1 MISDNTRDEFDMKHQ
16 ILKARY
22 FRSGE
27 STYEDLCTRVA
38 NFIGNTEQERG
49 MFYDMMVN
57 DYFLPNSPTLM
68 NAGRKNPFMSACV
81 VLPIDDSLKSIFDT
95 IKNTALIHQSGGGTG
110 FSFNNLRPEGSFVKS
125 SEGKA
130 SGPISFMTVFDRATS
145 VVSQG
150 GCFTEDTPILTADGV
165 VKISELKEGTLVYS
179 YDKTRG
185 FVLKPCSAPFKTIQ
199 NASVV
204 EVKTDKGVVFKATPN
219 HPIMN
224 RYDMEYTKLEDMKV
238 GHPVMPVTIYPHKN
252 YMTITLHD
260 GKDTR
265 MPLHVWLMKE
275 AGLYVN
281 GTVVHHIDGNRFN
294 NVLSNLECIK
304 LSDHSKI
311 HGKLRCENGD
321 HPFLNLT
328 QEQIE
333 KRACNYSKYWKS
345 LPEDKKSILKYKNSE
360 AQKLENKR
368 RYENGTHNFI
378 NNHPSKQ
385 PDLVKLAN
393 KSRIANTLWKLMS
406 YGEPLTIDT
415 YQTLLDKC
423 DIQKMYR
430 FKMDTILKE
439 FGSFE
444 KALKYT
450 NERNH
455 KIISITPL
463 EQKFDVWNVEVS
475 DTHNYVVCNE
485 SGTTGIVVSNSRR
498 GANLGCIKVN
508 HPDILKF
515 IDCKNE
521 EGSISNFNISIMI
534 TDDFMEKVYK
544 KEFDYV
550 FTHTVDGK
558 PITVG
563 EIWNSIVNHAW
574 KNGEPGVLFY
584 DTFNRYNPTPLDG
597 TIESTNPCV
606 TGDTMI
612 LTSNGYRQISEL
624 VGKECEIWNGYE
636 WSTVIPRVTGENE
649 PIYTVTFTNGRSVK
663 CTRYHNWH
671 VIDYGSLCNT
681 TDNGYKH
688 ITKSTEQLRLGEQI
702 VTYTLPYLEGTNR
715 LPFAYEYG
723 KFCSMHNLEKSVVF
737 ENCTLEEIKND
748 PERYDNLLKWDTYM
762 LPEFTFCSKFIPNE
776 SYTLLDR
783 LAFIAGYA
791 STHFVNYRHGK
802 EVKTDNICINK
813 SSVLTLSA
821 DRLFRLCDSIG
832 VKAYITKMYFNNECD
847 KNVNYNIKNY
857 NNVIID
863 CSSIYDK
870 LTFENGKYVCNIKK
884 DNTYD
889 ISYVYVSSIKLSGK
903 EHKVYCLTE
912 PKRHTFIA
920 NGILTGNCGE
930 QGLLAYESCTLG
942 SINVSKFYNA
952 ETNSIDYAKLA
963 VCVAEAVIFLDNV
976 IDKNVFPIEELKI
989 AANKTRKIG
998 LGIMGWADL
1007 LIKLK
1012 IPYNSDE
1019 ACKLAHELMYNIYT
1033 TASKQSMSLAKVRGT
1048 FDSYYENLDYWNN
1061 ARNSGLSKIIP
1072 YPYNLDAPVRNASIT
1087 TIAPTGTISILAN
1100 CSSGIEPNFS
1110 YVYKRKNVIG
1120 KEFMVIH
1127 PLFDE
1132 EVKRLCKGDTTAYNE
1147 IVNYMY
1153 ENGSIQNCNNKYL
1166 TDEFKKIYV
1175 TAMDISPKDHINMQS
1190 VFQNHVTSSISKTIN
1205 MPEQATLS
1213 DVENVIMYAYET
1225 GCKGLTIYRNNS
1237 RKNVV
1242 LNLSDKKSTQQSD
1255 IAGPGTVTTSETVTN
1270 KPTVITSRGFEER
1283 PRSLSGTTYLV
1294 HSGCCDL
1301 YVTVN
1306 SKNGKVFETFVR
1318 STGNGGCDA
1327 NTNAMGRFISAWLRK
1342 GLDPNE
1348 LIHSLNKVVCPACI
1362 RNKNSDGKS
1371 CAGVI
1376 CKCISLES
1384 NRLKGI
1390 DVPDYNTFVE
1400 TERKLENIANDIFS
1414 QEIHLNQCI

>member
-1 MISDNTRDEFDMKHQ
+1 MISNDTSEEFDMKYQ

-38 NFIGNTEQERG
+38 NFIGNTDQERD

-224 RYDMEYTKLEDMKV
+224 CYDMEYTKLEDMKV
-238 GHPVMPVTIYPHKN
+238 GHTVMSV
-252 YMTITLHD
+252 
-260 GKDTR
+260 
-265 MPLHVWLMKE
+265 
-275 AGLYVN
+275 
-281 GTVVHHIDGNRFN
+281 
-294 NVLSNLECIK
+294 
-304 LSDHSKI
+304 
-311 HGKLRCENGD
+311 
-321 HPFLNLT
+321 
-328 QEQIE
+328 
-333 KRACNYSKYWKS
+333 
-345 LPEDKKSILKYKNSE
+345 
-360 AQKLENKR
+360 
-368 RYENGTHNFI
+368 
-378 NNHPSKQ
+378 
-385 PDLVKLAN
+385 
-393 KSRIANTLWKLMS
+393 
-406 YGEPLTIDT
+406 
-415 YQTLLDKC
+415 
-423 DIQKMYR
+423 
-430 FKMDTILKE
+430 
-439 FGSFE
+439 
-444 KALKYT
+444 T
-450 NERNH
+450 NEHNH

-498 GANLGCIKVN
+498 GANLGCINVN

-521 EGSISNFNISIMI
+521 EGNISNFNISIMI
-534 TDDFMEKVYK
+534 TNDFMEKVYK

-550 FTHTVDGK
+550 FTHTVDGT

-563 EIWNSIVNHAW
+563 EIWKSIINHAW

-584 DTFNRYNPTPLDG
+584 DTFNAYNPTPLDG

-663 CTRYHNWH
+663 CTRYHKWH
-671 VIDYGSLCNT
+671 VIDYGNPSNT
-681 TDNGYKH
+681 NNDGYKH
-688 ITKSTEQLRLGEQI
+688 ITKSTEQLRLGNQI

-791 STHFVNYRHGK
+791 SMHFANYHYGEKVN
-802 EVKTDNICINK
+802 TDNICMNK

-832 VKAYITKMYFNNECD
+832 VKAYITSIYFNNECD
-847 KNVNYNIKNY
+847 KNLHYDIKNCD
-857 NNVIID
+857 NVTID

-870 LTFENGKYVCNIKK
+870 LTLENGKYVCNIKK
-884 DNTYD
+884 DSTYD
-889 ISYVYVSSIKLSGK
+889 ISHVYISSIKLSGK

-942 SINVSKFYNA
+942 SINVSKFYNE
-952 ETNSIDYAKLA
+952 ETNSIDYTKLA

-1019 ACKLAHELMYNIYT
+1019 ACNLARELMYSIYT
-1033 TASKQSMSLAKVRGT
+1033 IASKQSVSLAKVRGT
-1048 FDSYYENLDYWNN
+1048 FGSYYENLNYWNDV
-1061 ARNSGLSKIIP
+1061 RSSGLSKVIP
-1072 YPYNLDAPVRNASIT
+1072 YPYNLDSPVRNASIT

-1132 EVKRLCKGDTTAYNE
+1132 EVKRLCKGDTAAYNE
-1147 IVNYMY
+1147 IINYMY

-1175 TAMDISPKDHINMQS
+1175 TAMDISPKDHIKMQS
-1190 VFQNHVTSSISKTIN
+1190 VFQNYVTSSISKTIN

-1242 LNLSDKKSTQQSD
+1242 LNLSDKKPAQQSNVTTTG
-1255 IAGPGTVTTSETVTN
+1255 AVTTSETVTN
-1270 KPTVITSRGFEER
+1270 KPVTITSRGFEER
-1283 PRSLSGTTYLV
+1283 PKSLSGTTYLV

-1390 DVPDYNTFVE
+1390 DVPDYNTFIE
-1400 TERKLENIANDIFS
+1400 TECKLENIANDIWICPDCGEQNTETGGCRTCKNCGYS
-1414 QEIHLNQCI
+1414 KCG